1 MQDETFKI
9 RRYGKTELACIYYP
23 ALTPE
28 SAIQKFR
35 RDLKKNPRL
44 RYLVDRSIHELSKPQ
59 VRQIIEELDDP

>member
-28 SAIQKFR
+28 SAIKKFR

>member
-28 SAIQKFR
+28 SAIKKFR
-35 RDLKKNPRL
+35 RELKKNPKL
-44 RYLVDRSIHELSKPQ
+44 RYMVDLTIHELSKPQ
-59 VRQIIEELDDP
+59 VRQIIEELDEP